1 MSQETLTHEDQ
12 SLNPDSDEVR
22 ALLEQVRRS
31 AVQLLTEVG
40 RTPRTLRV
48 RAGNIVVEIE
58 WGEDTGGVT
67 TGVVAAPAEHAP
79 AVPEIGVEYLTA
91 PTVGVFYRAPEPG
104 ADPFVVE
111 GDLVAPGRQIGII
124 EAMKLMIPVE
134 ADRAGRITG
143 ILKANG
149 EPVEYGERLFTLS
162 TEDE

>member
-1 MSQETLTHEDQ
+1 MSQETLTHGDQ

-58 WGEDTGGVT
+58 WGEDTGGVP
-67 TGVVAAPAEHAP
+67 TGVVAAPVEHAP